1 MLLNHPRA
9 WPGHTSTGLP
19 RVLGASMIDFP
30 DFIRE
35 LPLVDIGVPEIT
47 VYVVVGAQPV
57 ARIEITD
64 KATAV

>member
-1 MLLNHPRA
+1 
-9 WPGHTSTGLP
+9 
-19 RVLGASMIDFP
+19 MIDFP